1 MNESTAPG
9 GWCDNKGLRA
19 DLPGERIGGRAV
31 AVGKRRFYIR
41 RMTPSSRSDRRFL
54 LRLAGLLPM
63 LAGALV
69 MVGCRPADPDLVK
82 IVSSLPRTGSAKH
95 QSDTLV
101 RGIRMAIDEA
111 GGKVGR
117 FRIEYLDLDDSTAA
131 AGQWT
136 SEAEAANARRA
147 LQDPDV
153 CAYIGT
159 FNSGA
164 AKVSMPI
171 LNLGDLLMVSPANT
185 AVGLTKP
192 GLGVPGEPEVYRPTG
207 RRNYARV
214 VPADDLQGPMAADWA
229 QRRGVKKVYILDD
242 NEVYGKGIADLFD
255 ERCREL
261 GIEVLGHDSIDAKAQ
276 EFKSLMASIKSI
288 KPDLVYFGGT
298 TQSKGGQLAKDMAA
312 AGVSADLMVPDGCM
326 EQVFI
331 DSAGAANLE
340 GRCFVTFGGLPPEKL
355 TGKGG
360 EFVDRYREKYGEL
373 PEAYAVY
380 GYEAARVAIEAI
392 ATAGSKDRRAICDA
406 ALAIR
411 DFDGALG
418 HWGFDE
424 NGDTTLRTLTV
435 NVVKGG
441 RFEFEEILDEAD
453 LVIPPPDE
461 PSPRA
466 DTPGGGSP

>member
-1 MNESTAPG
+1 MV
-9 GWCDNKGLRA
+9 GWKYTSWALAAC
-19 DLPGERIGGRAV
+19 
-31 AVGKRRFYIR
+31 
-41 RMTPSSRSDRRFL
+41 L
-54 LRLAGLLPM
+54 L
-63 LAGALV
+63 GA
-69 MVGCRPADPDLVK
+69 VGCRPADPTLVK
-82 IVSSLPRTGSAKH
+82 IVSSLPRTGSAKQ

-101 RGIRMAIDEA
+101 RGIRMAIEEA
-111 GGKVGR
+111 EGRVGP
-117 FRIEYLDLDDSTAA
+117 FRLEYLDLDDSTAA

-153 CAYIGT
+153 VAYIGT

-192 GLGVPGEPEVYRPTG
+192 GLGAPGEPGVYRPTG
-207 RRNYARV
+207 RLNYVRV
-214 VPADDLQGPMAADWA
+214 VPADDLQGPLSADWA
-229 QRRGVKKVYILDD
+229 KNRGIKRVSILDD

-255 ERCREL
+255 ERCREI

-276 EFKSLMASIKSI
+276 EFKSLMASIKAAN
-288 KPDLVYFGGT
+288 PDLVYFGGT
-298 TQSKGGQLAKDMAA
+298 TQSKGGQLAKDM
-312 AGVSADLMVPDGCM
+312 VSAGITALFMVPDGCR

-355 TGKGG
+355 TGKGS
-360 EFVDRYREKYGEL
+360 EFVERYRRKYGEL

-380 GYEAARVAIEAI
+380 GYEAACVALRAIREAG
-392 ATAGSKDRRAICDA
+392 TKDRRAITDK

-418 HWGFDE
+418 RWGFDS
-424 NGDTTLRTLTV
+424 NGDTSMRTLTV
-435 NVVKGG
+435 SGVKDGAF
-441 RFEFEEILDEAD
+441 RFEEILDAG
-453 LVIPPPDE
+453 DE
-461 PSPRA
+461 VVAP
-466 DTPGGGSP
+466 

>member
-1 MNESTAPG
+1 MNGSTGPG
-9 GWCDNKGLRA
+9 EWYGNEGLRA
-19 DLPGERIGGRAV
+19 GLPGERIRGRAV
-31 AVGKRRFYIR
+31 AAGKRRFYIR
-41 RMTPSSRSDRRFL
+41 RMTPSSRAARRFL
-54 LRLAGLLPM
+54 LRLAGLLPV

-69 MVGCRPADPDLVK
+69 MVGCRPVDPDLVK

-207 RRNYARV
+207 RRNYTRV

-276 EFKSLMASIKSI
+276 EFKSLMASIKST

-312 AGVSADLMVPDGCM
+312 AGVGADLMVPDGCM

-453 LVIPPPDE
+453 LVTPPPDE

-466 DTPGGGSP
+466 DPPGGGSP

>member
-1 MNESTAPG
+1 M
-9 GWCDNKGLRA
+9 
-19 DLPGERIGGRAV
+19 LPRTSIILLSIVLFV
-31 AVGKRRFYIR
+31 A
-41 RMTPSSRSDRRFL
+41 
-54 LRLAGLLPM
+54 
-63 LAGALV
+63 
-69 MVGCRPADPDLVK
+69 GCGPADPSLVV
-82 IVSSLPRTGSAKH
+82 IVSSLPRTGSAKQ
-95 QSDTLV
+95 QSDTIV

-111 GGKVGR
+111 GGRAGP
-117 FRIEYLDLDDSTAA
+117 FRVEYLDLDDSTAA

-153 CAYIGT
+153 VAYIGT

-192 GLGVPGEPEVYRPTG
+192 GLGAPGEPEVYRPTG
-207 RRNYARV
+207 RLNYARV
-214 VPADDLQGPMAADWA
+214 VPADDLQGPLSADWA
-229 QRRGVKKVYILDD
+229 KRRGVKTVYVLDD

-255 ERCREL
+255 ERCREI

-276 EFKSLMASIKSI
+276 EFKSLMASIKSA

-298 TQSKGGQLAKDMAA
+298 TQSKGGQLAKDM
-312 AGVSADLMVPDGCM
+312 VSAGIPAILMVPDGCR

-355 TGKGG
+355 TGKGQA
-360 EFVDRYREKYGEL
+360 FVERYRAAHHET

-380 GYEAARVAIEAI
+380 GYEAARVALEAI
-392 ATAGSKDRRAICDA
+392 RQAGTKNRRAITDA
-406 ALAIR
+406 ALSIR

-418 HWGFDE
+418 HWGFDA

-435 NVVKGG
+435 SVVRNG
-441 RFEFEEILDEAD
+441 RFEFEEIIDAGAD
-453 LVIPPPDE
+453 ADPDAAARTGAAAGE
-461 PSPRA
+461 PAR
-466 DTPGGGSP
+466 

>member
-1 MNESTAPG
+1 MHGNPKANWWWT
-9 GWCDNKGLRA
+9 
-19 DLPGERIGGRAV
+19 
-31 AVGKRRFYIR
+31 
-41 RMTPSSRSDRRFL
+41 T
-54 LRLAGLLPM
+54 
-63 LAGALV
+63 ALV
-69 MVGCRPADPDLVK
+69 VACLATACRPADPTLVK
-82 IVSSLPRTGSAKH
+82 IVSSLPRTGSAKQ
-95 QSDTLV
+95 QSDTIV

-111 GGKVGR
+111 QGRVGP

-153 CAYIGT
+153 CAYLGT

-192 GLGVPGEPEVYRPTG
+192 GLGAPGEPEVYRPTG
-207 RRNYARV
+207 RINYMRV

-229 QRRGVKKVYILDD
+229 QRRGVKRVYILDD

-255 ERCREL
+255 ERCHEL
-261 GIEVLGHDSIDAKAQ
+261 GIEVLGHDSIDSKAQ
-276 EFKSLMASIKSI
+276 EFKSLMASVKAAR
-288 KPDLVYFGGT
+288 PDLVYFGGT
-298 TQSKGGQLAKDMAA
+298 TQSKGGQLAKDMAS
-312 AGVSADLMVPDGCM
+312 AGIGAMLMVPDGCR

-355 TGKGG
+355 TGKGS
-360 EFVDRYREKYGEL
+360 EFVERYRAKFGEI

-380 GYEAARVAIEAI
+380 GYDAACVALRAIREAG
-392 ATAGSKDRRAICDA
+392 TKDRAAITAA

-418 HWGFDE
+418 RWGFDA
-424 NGDTTLRTLTV
+424 NGDTTMQTLTV
-435 NVVKGG
+435 SVVKDGK
-441 RFEFEEILDEAD
+441 FVLEEILNLSDVPESTAPEGPA
-453 LVIPPPDE
+453 PPVVP
-461 PSPRA
+461 
-466 DTPGGGSP
+466 

>member
-1 MNESTAPG
+1 MNG
-9 GWCDNKGLRA
+9 MQ
-19 DLPGERIGGRAV
+19 
-31 AVGKRRFYIR
+31 
-41 RMTPSSRSDRRFL
+41 RML
-54 LRLAGLLPM
+54 VVM
-63 LAGALV
+63 LAVVVA
-69 MVGCRPADPDLVK
+69 GCGRPADPTLVK
-82 IVSSLPRTGSAKH
+82 IVSSLPRTGSAKQ
-95 QSDTLV
+95 QSDTVV
-101 RGIRMAIDEA
+101 RGIRMAIEEA
-111 GGKVGR
+111 EGRVGP
-117 FRIEYLDLDDSTAA
+117 FRIEYLDLDDATAA

-153 CAYIGT
+153 VAYLGT

-192 GLGVPGEPEVYRPTG
+192 GLGAPGEPDVYRPTG
-207 RRNYARV
+207 RINYTRV
-214 VPADDLQGPMAADWA
+214 VPADDLQGPLSADWA
-229 QRRGVKKVYILDD
+229 RGRGVKTVYILDD

-276 EFKSLMASIKSI
+276 EFKSLMASIKAK

-298 TQSKGGQLAKDMAA
+298 TQSKGGQLAKDMAS
-312 AGVSADLMVPDGCM
+312 AGIDALLMVPDGCR

-355 TGKGG
+355 TGKGQ
-360 EFVDRYREKYGEL
+360 EFVERYRRKFGET

-380 GYEAARVAIEAI
+380 GYEAASVALRAIREA
-392 ATAGSKDRRAICDA
+392 GRKDRRAIADA

-411 DFDGALG
+411 EFDGALG
-418 HWGFDE
+418 RWGFDA

-435 NVVKGG
+435 SGVRDG
-441 RFEFEEILDEAD
+441 RFVFEEVLDAAASPAD
-453 LVIPPPDE
+453 PPQP
-461 PSPRA
+461 
-466 DTPGGGSP
+466 

>member
-1 MNESTAPG
+1 MTA
-9 GWCDNKGLRA
+9 
-19 DLPGERIGGRAV
+19 RIA
-31 AVGKRRFYIR
+31 ATFFFAA
-41 RMTPSSRSDRRFL
+41 T
-54 LRLAGLLPM
+54 LAT
-63 LAGALV
+63 
-69 MVGCRPADPDLVK
+69 GCRPADPTVVK
-82 IVSSLPRTGSAKH
+82 IVSSLPRTGSAKQ
-95 QSDTLV
+95 QSDTIV
-101 RGIRMAIDEA
+101 GGIRMAIEEA
-111 GGKVGR
+111 GGKAGPFHV
-117 FRIEYLDLDDSTAA
+117 EYLDLDDSTAA

-153 CAYIGT
+153 VAYIGT

-192 GLGVPGEPEVYRPTG
+192 GLGAPGEPEVYRPTG
-207 RRNYARV
+207 RLNYTRV
-214 VPADDLQGPMAADWA
+214 VPADDLQGPLSADWA
-229 QRRGVKKVYILDD
+229 KQRGVKKVYILDD

-255 ERCREL
+255 ERCREI

-276 EFKSLMASIKSI
+276 EFKSLMASVKAAG
-288 KPDLVYFGGT
+288 PDLVYFGGT
-298 TQSKGGQLAKDMAA
+298 TQSKGGQLAKDMAS
-312 AGVSADLMVPDGCM
+312 AGIQAMLMVPDGCR

-355 TGKGG
+355 TGKGA
-360 EFVDRYREKYGEL
+360 EFVERYRTKHGEL

-380 GYEAARVAIEAI
+380 GYEAACVALRAI
-392 ATAGSKDRRAICDA
+392 RDAGVKDRRAISDA
-406 ALAIR
+406 ALALK

-424 NGDTTLRTLTV
+424 NGDTTMQTLTV
-435 NVVKGG
+435 SAVREGK
-441 RFEFEEILDEAD
+441 FEFEEILDAHAVGEASSQAGLE
-453 LVIPPPDE
+453 LVQ
-461 PSPRA
+461 
-466 DTPGGGSP
+466 

>member
-1 MNESTAPG
+1 MHGNPKANWWWT
-9 GWCDNKGLRA
+9 
-19 DLPGERIGGRAV
+19 
-31 AVGKRRFYIR
+31 
-41 RMTPSSRSDRRFL
+41 T
-54 LRLAGLLPM
+54 
-63 LAGALV
+63 ALV
-69 MVGCRPADPDLVK
+69 VACLATACRPADPTLVK
-82 IVSSLPRTGSAKH
+82 IVSSLPRTGSAKQ
-95 QSDTLV
+95 QSDTIV

-111 GGKVGR
+111 QGRVGP

-153 CAYIGT
+153 CAYLGT

-192 GLGVPGEPEVYRPTG
+192 GLGAPGEPEVYRPTG
-207 RRNYARV
+207 RINYMRV

-229 QRRGVKKVYILDD
+229 QRRGVKRVYILDD

-255 ERCREL
+255 ERCHEL
-261 GIEVLGHDSIDAKAQ
+261 GIEVLGHDSIDSKAQ
-276 EFKSLMASIKSI
+276 EFKSLMASVKAAR
-288 KPDLVYFGGT
+288 PDLVYFGGT
-298 TQSKGGQLAKDMAA
+298 TQSKGGQLAKDMAS
-312 AGVSADLMVPDGCM
+312 AGIGAMLMVPDGCR

-355 TGKGG
+355 TGKGS
-360 EFVDRYREKYGEL
+360 EFVERYRAKFGEI

-380 GYEAARVAIEAI
+380 GYEAACVALRAIREAG
-392 ATAGSKDRRAICDA
+392 TKDRAAITAA

-418 HWGFDE
+418 RWGFDA
-424 NGDTTLRTLTV
+424 NGDTTMQTLTV
-435 NVVKGG
+435 SVVKDGK
-441 RFEFEEILDEAD
+441 FVLEEILNLSDAPESTSPAGPA
-453 LVIPPPDE
+453 PPVVP
-461 PSPRA
+461 
-466 DTPGGGSP
+466 

>member
-1 MNESTAPG
+1 
-9 GWCDNKGLRA
+9 
-19 DLPGERIGGRAV
+19 
-31 AVGKRRFYIR
+31 
-41 RMTPSSRSDRRFL
+41 
-54 LRLAGLLPM
+54 
-63 LAGALV
+63 
-69 MVGCRPADPDLVK
+69 
-82 IVSSLPRTGSAKH
+82 
-95 QSDTLV
+95 
-101 RGIRMAIDEA
+101 MAIEEA
-111 GGKVGR
+111 GGRVGP

-153 CAYIGT
+153 MAYIGT

-192 GLGVPGEPEVYRPTG
+192 GLGAPGEPEVYRPTG
-207 RRNYARV
+207 RFNYTRV
-214 VPADDLQGPMAADWA
+214 VPADDLQGPLSADWA
-229 QRRGVKKVYILDD
+229 KKRGVKTVYILDD

-276 EFKSLMASIKSI
+276 EFKSLMASVKATS
-288 KPDLVYFGGT
+288 PDLVYFGGT
-298 TQSKGGQLAKDMAA
+298 TQTKGGQLAKDMAS
-312 AGVSADLMVPDGCM
+312 AGIGALFMVPDGCR

-355 TGKGG
+355 TGKGQA
-360 EFVDRYREKYGEL
+360 FVERYRKMFGEL

-380 GYEAARVAIEAI
+380 GYEATCVALQAI
-392 ATAGSKDRRAICDA
+392 REVGAKERRAITER

-418 HWGFDE
+418 RWGFDA
-424 NGDTTLRTLTV
+424 NGDTTMQTLTV
-435 NVVKGG
+435 SVVKDGK
-441 RFEFEEILDEAD
+441 FEFEEILDASEEAAA
-453 LVIPPPDE
+453 P
-461 PSPRA
+461 
-466 DTPGGGSP
+466 